1 MNDKE
6 DKAKNKGD
14 YGIYELRVYLEK
26 YIKALKNKLIRMD
39 YEIEGKKTE
48 LIKILKEQKS
58 LKKKLG
64 KVKIHPLKKN
74 VIRGLKAENA
84 NNYIKLWS
92 IDYIEKNH
100 KKCKKCE
107 EELCLDIVWLGLFK
121 NKYEQSAS
129 SFIECPVLYCTK
141 CKLYYINSVF
151 KKEIQKRI
159 GKKVIKIGTPEENE
173 FKPKTEVE
181 IERRLYKEDEDKD
194 NSSKDNAYFESLNRK
209 SELYKL
215 GYNVSKLNKEERKQ
229 ILLYKAIPELGI
241 DNILSLL
248 NYLVELRKNNER
260 YVKAVAA
267 WKCDIEMLEKHKRG
281 EEINGS

>member
-1 MNDKE
+1 MEGRE
-6 DKAKNKGD
+6 DKVKNKGD
-14 YGIYELRVYLEK
+14 YGIYELKQYLER

-39 YEIEGKKTE
+39 YEIEEKKTE

-58 LKKKLG
+58 LKKNLS
-64 KVKIHPLKKN
+64 KVKIHPLNKN
-74 VIRGLKAENA
+74 LIIDTNTENI
-84 NNYIKLWS
+84 NNYTKLWS

-100 KKCKKCE
+100 KKCKKCDE
-107 EELCLDIVWLGLFK
+107 DLYLDIVWLGLFN
-121 NKYEQSAS
+121 NKYEQSTSA
-129 SFIECPVLYCTK
+129 FIECPVLYCTK
-141 CKLYYINSVF
+141 CKLHYINSTF
-151 KKEIQKRI
+151 KKEIEKRI
-159 GKKVIKIGTPEENE
+159 GEKIIKIGTPKENE
-173 FKPKTEVE
+173 FKSKADVD
-181 IERRLYKEDEDKD
+181 IERKFYKANEDKD
-194 NSSKDNAYFESLNRK
+194 NLTKDNTYFDSFNKK

-241 DNILSLL
+241 DHILGLL